1 MKKSILYPALALLL
15 TATGGCTDSFLTIDP
30 AGAVSESTL
39 MTPDGVDLLL
49 TGAYAGAFNNNS
61 DLGGYGEA
69 SISNYVYGDVVGA
82 DANKGSQSTDQ
93 SPFTELET
101 YKFNA
106 ANTYLLSKWSACYEG
121 VKRANNVLDVA
132 EQIKDQL
139 EDYDQVVAQA
149 KFLKGVNM
157 FELIKMFGAAVPYIT
172 LEDYR
177 SATDPLVSNV
187 DESGNYVYVWNL
199 VAQDFK
205 DAMDNLP
212 ETWPESDKGRVNKW
226 AAAAMLAKLYL
237 YWSSPYNGANGTE
250 DHWADAKTLFKQVI
264 DQGVDSK
271 GQKFRLID
279 DYYTLFRP
287 EGDWLG
293 ESVFDAQTTISGT
306 QTYTNAPYHQWMV
319 GLPGASGVGGWGFYQ
334 PTYDFVNSF
343 IVDESGLPVEDYHS
357 LPTLSVINGGVIESD
372 LSVATDPRL
381 DITIG
386 RFGVPYLDWGTP
398 AQAALS
404 SWIRDYTN
412 GGPYMNKKPQPLK
425 SEMGS
430 SSVGTVSVSSA
441 KNYHIMRFADVMLL
455 YAECCIHD
463 GDLETA
469 REMINQ
475 IRTRAANSY
484 VAADATTVGSYSLE
498 DKVNGTTVPSTAANY
513 RIGLYTK
520 PFASVEEATT
530 ALKRERRAE
539 LGMEGHRWF
548 DLARWGEVG
557 KVLNDFVSFE
567 NKYLNKYSGY
577 DSNWVMFPIPSSE
590 IQTAEGRIVQNAS
603 WK

>member
-1 MKKSILYPALALLL
+1 M
-15 TATGGCTDSFLTIDP
+15 
-30 AGAVSESTL
+30 
-39 MTPDGVDLLL
+39 
-49 TGAYAGAFNNNS
+49 
-61 DLGGYGEA
+61 
-69 SISNYVYGDVVGA
+69 
-82 DANKGSQSTDQ
+82 
-93 SPFTELET
+93 
-101 YKFNA
+101 
-106 ANTYLLSKWSACYEG
+106 
-121 VKRANNVLDVA
+121 
-132 EQIKDQL
+132 
-139 EDYDQVVAQA
+139 
-149 KFLKGVNM
+149 
-157 FELIKMFGAAVPYIT
+157 
-172 LEDYR
+172 
-177 SATDPLVSNV
+177 
-187 DESGNYVYVWNL
+187 
-199 VAQDFK
+199 
-205 DAMDNLP
+205 
-212 ETWPESDKGRVNKW
+212 
-226 AAAAMLAKLYL
+226 
-237 YWSSPYNGANGTE
+237 
-250 DHWADAKTLFKQVI
+250 
-264 DQGVDSK
+264 
-271 GQKFRLID
+271 
-279 DYYTLFRP
+279 
-287 EGDWLG
+287 
-293 ESVFDAQTTISGT
+293 
-306 QTYTNAPYHQWMV
+306 
-319 GLPGASGVGGWGFYQ
+319 
-334 PTYDFVNSF
+334 
-343 IVDESGLPVEDYHS
+343 PVEDYHS

-484 VAADATTVGSYSLE
+484 VAADATTVGSYSYE

-520 PFASVEEATT
+520 PFASVDEATT

-539 LGMEGHRWF
+539 LGMEGHRWY

-557 KVLNDFVSFE
+557 KVLNDFVSYE